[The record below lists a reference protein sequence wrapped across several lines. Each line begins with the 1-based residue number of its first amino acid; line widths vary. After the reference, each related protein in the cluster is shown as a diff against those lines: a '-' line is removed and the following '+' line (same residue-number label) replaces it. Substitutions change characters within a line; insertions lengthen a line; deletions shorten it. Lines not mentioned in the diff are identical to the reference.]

1 MPENV
6 ELTTTKGGN
15 NISTVF
21 ADEGLAKGHVAQ
33 KYIGTMADQRDMQ
46 ALGKEQVLRVRY
58 LSTQGKA
65 FSNGVLREISG
76 SFQSLPL
83 GVL

>member
-1 MPENV
+1 MQESKPRGETEDTEEMPDNV

-21 ADEGLAKGHVAQ
+21 ADQGLAKGHVAQ

-46 ALGKEQVLRVRY
+46 ALGREQVLRVRY
-58 LSTQGKA
+58 LPA
-65 FSNGVLREISG
+65 R
-76 SFQSLPL
+76 
-83 GVL
+83 

>member
-1 MPENV
+1 MPDNV

-21 ADEGLAKGHVAQ
+21 ADQGLAKGHVAQ

-58 LSTQGKA
+58 LPA
-65 FSNGVLREISG
+65 R
-76 SFQSLPL
+76 
-83 GVL
+83 